1 MTYAN
6 AQMSPQTTVS
16 TQEAN
21 TSCKSFLMAAALQQL
36 ELVYYFIETEGLHP
50 DTTWG
55 GKPTAICYAVLK
67 RNSQLTAYLLNK
79 GADPNRIDALGMT
92 PLHYAALGGCE
103 ICTAHLLNRGALLNA
118 VNGAGQTPLALARSK
133 ACAAS
138 SACCE
143 LLSRYGAALHASM
156 PGPKRLH

>member
-1 MTYAN
+1 MAYAN
-6 AQMSPQTTVS
+6 AQMNTPAAAT
-16 TQEAN
+16 TQETN

-55 GKPTAICYAVLK
+55 GKPTAICYAALK
-67 RNSQLTAYLLNK
+67 RNPQLMAYLLNK
-79 GADPNRIDALGMT
+79 GADPNRTDALGMT

-103 ICTAHLLNRGALLNA
+103 VCTAHLLNRGALLNA

-133 ACAAS
+133 ACAAN

-143 LLSRYGAALHASM
+143 LLSRYGALLHASA
-156 PGPKRLH
+156 PGPSRLH